1 MEVNFK
7 ENKKE
12 ICKEGIMHCGKKS
25 SDLWIYVEEED
36 LWFIWEAKCPTLS
49 RKIRA
54 HTSTP
59 PCTIMGIVLLLKST

>member
-12 ICKEGIMHCGKKS
+12 ICKEGIMHCDNNS
-25 SDLWIYVEEED
+25 SDLWIYIEEED

-49 RKIRA
+49 R
-54 HTSTP
+54 S
-59 PCTIMGIVLLLKST
+59 

>member
-36 LWFIWEAKCPTLS
+36 LWFIWEAKCPNLS
-49 RKIRA
+49 RIYGLVLSPL
-54 HTSTP
+54 T
-59 PCTIMGIVLLLKST
+59 VLLWALFFS